1 MKKKKN
7 KTPPQMEDR
16 SSIEKFLKNES
27 DLENRKRLQQWS
39 TGDLGLQQT
48 GSGKSQ
54 DGTQQNK
61 EIQRGS
67 EAHGCL
73 IKE

>member
-1 MKKKKN
+1 MKVN
-7 KTPPQMEDR
+7 WKT
-16 SSIEKFLKNES
+16 EKVL
-27 DLENRKRLQQWS
+27 QWS

-48 GSGKSQ
+48 WSGKSQ
-54 DGTQQNK
+54 DGTQRSK
-61 EIQRGS
+61 ETQRGS